1 MNIYKRIGRTQPRPL
16 LYMSKP
22 PLGIGVKRN
31 DLRPWRALAPTR
43 LSWRDPS
50 CGNRWLPGATP
61 PAAPPRPTTTTA
73 LLTWARRR
81 LQLRPPVCAQTSPR
95 RPANLS
101 QAAPGRLPDPSK
113 PLPAVSQPQ
122 LLRAAPPPALFPR
135 SLPGKQ
141 PTGPPGGLAG
151 PPGWPGRLAGQPG
164 PARLGQPARP
174 AGRAGRARLGPLW
187 SPKWDRW
194 TPNHEFVMQ
203 FWSKSVGHV

>member
-1 MNIYKRIGRTQPRPL
+1 
-16 LYMSKP
+16 MSKP

-31 DLRPWRALAPTR
+31 HLRPWRALAPTR

-101 QAAPGRLPDPSK
+101 QAAPARLPDAFQTPPSR
-113 PLPAVSQPQ
+113 LPAVSPAVSQTSPSRLPDGSQ
-122 LLRAAPPPALFPR
+122 RGGGTRRLQMVQKWKKGHFSVLGEKESKKSENEHIFHFGTPKWAKWALFR
-135 SLPGKQ
+135 I
-141 PTGPPGGLAG
+141 LA
-151 PPGWPGRLAGQPG
+151 
-164 PARLGQPARP
+164 
-174 AGRAGRARLGPLW
+174 
-187 SPKWDRW
+187 PK
-194 TPNHEFVMQ
+194 V
-203 FWSKSVGHV
+203 

>member
-1 MNIYKRIGRTQPRPL
+1 
-16 LYMSKP
+16 MSKP

-101 QAAPGRLPDPSK
+101 QAAPARLPDAFQTP
-113 PLPAVSQPQ
+113 PRRLPAVSPAVSQTSPSRLPDGSQ
-122 LLRAAPPPALFPR
+122 RGGGHKNAPKGFR
-135 SLPGKQ
+135 SGK
-141 PTGPPGGLAG
+141 GSILAF
-151 PPGWPGRLAGQPG
+151 WAEKESKKSEDEHISS
-164 PARLGQPARP
+164 
-174 AGRAGRARLGPLW
+174 LGPQNWQNRPFFAFWL
-187 SPKWDRW
+187 PKCEKRC
-194 TPNHEFVMQ
+194 PKPFV
-203 FWSKSVGHV
+203 

>member
-1 MNIYKRIGRTQPRPL
+1 
-16 LYMSKP
+16 MSKP

-101 QAAPGRLPDPSK
+101 QAAPARLPDAFQTP
-113 PLPAVSQPQ
+113 PRRLPAVS
-122 LLRAAPPPALFPR
+122 PAVSQTSPSRLPDGSQRGGGTRRLQMVQKWKKGHFSVLGEKESKKSENEHIFHFGTQKKQNGLFFAFWLPKCEKMPETVCLI
-135 SLPGKQ
+135 SL
-141 PTGPPGGLAG
+141 
-151 PPGWPGRLAGQPG
+151 
-164 PARLGQPARP
+164 LGQGAR
-174 AGRAGRARLGPLW
+174 
-187 SPKWDRW
+187 
-194 TPNHEFVMQ
+194 
-203 FWSKSVGHV
+203 

>member
-1 MNIYKRIGRTQPRPL
+1 MQKHAKSITVIDESDRHFSTFAKTRETLIQQRGNNLFANAKLRCKIPYR
-16 LYMSKP
+16 MSKP

-50 CGNRWLPGATP
+50 CGNHWLPRATP

-101 QAAPGRLPDPSK
+101 QAAPARLPDAFQTP
-113 PLPAVSQPQ
+113 PRRLPAVSPAVSQTSPSRLPDGSQ
-122 LLRAAPPPALFPR
+122 RGGGHQKAPN
-135 SLPGKQ
+135 
-141 PTGPPGGLAG
+141 GPKVEKGA
-151 PPGWPGRLAGQPG
+151 
-164 PARLGQPARP
+164 
-174 AGRAGRARLGPLW
+174 
-187 SPKWDRW
+187 
-194 TPNHEFVMQ
+194 F
-203 FWSKSVGHV
+203 

>member
-1 MNIYKRIGRTQPRPL
+1 
-16 LYMSKP
+16 MSKP

-61 PAAPPRPTTTTA
+61 PAAPPHPTTTTA

-101 QAAPGRLPDPSK
+101 QAAPGRLPDAFQTLPSR
-113 PLPAVSQPQ
+113 LPASAPARCAPSCA
-122 LLRAAPPPALFPR
+122 LPSFPSREAAHRPAR
-135 SLPGKQ
+135 RPGR
-141 PTGPPGGLAG
+141 PAGLAR
-151 PPGWPGRLAGQPG
+151 PPGWPARAGQ
-164 PARLGQPARP
+164 ARP
-174 AGRAGRARLGPLW
+174 ARSAGRPSWPSSSGTTL
-187 SPKWDRW
+187 
-194 TPNHEFVMQ
+194 E
-203 FWSKSVGHV
+203 SKMGSLDIKL

>member
-1 MNIYKRIGRTQPRPL
+1 
-16 LYMSKP
+16 MSKP

-43 LSWRDPS
+43 LSWRDTS

-101 QAAPGRLPDPSK
+101 QAAPARRPDASQTPPPPSPSRLPSRLPD
-113 PLPAVSQPQ
+113 LSQPS
-122 LLRAAPPPALFPR
+122 PR
-135 SLPGKQ
+135 
-141 PTGPPGGLAG
+141 GGG
-151 PPGWPGRLAGQPG
+151 GGTRRLQMASKLEK
-164 PARLGQPARP
+164 AISA
-174 AGRAGRARLGPLW
+174 
-187 SPKWDRW
+187 
-194 TPNHEFVMQ
+194 
-203 FWSKSVGHV
+203 FWMKIFN

>member
-1 MNIYKRIGRTQPRPL
+1 
-16 LYMSKP
+16 MSKP

-81 LQLRPPVCAQTSPR
+81 LQLRPPAWAQTSPKRLPDVPQTSPR
-95 RPANLS
+95 R
-101 QAAPGRLPDPSK
+101 LPDVSQTPSK

-122 LLRAAPPPALFPR
+122 LLRAAPPPALCPR

-141 PTGPPGGLAG
+141 PTGPPGG
-151 PPGWPGRLAGQPG
+151 GQPG
-164 PARLGQPARP
+164 PRRQDRAAWLASPGRP
-174 AGRAGRARLGPLW
+174 GSASWPSSSGTTL
-187 SPKWDRW
+187 
-194 TPNHEFVMQ
+194 E
-203 FWSKSVGHV
+203 SKMGSLDTK

>member
-1 MNIYKRIGRTQPRPL
+1 
-16 LYMSKP
+16 MSKP

-101 QAAPGRLPDPSK
+101 QAAPARLPDAFQTP
-113 PLPAVSQPQ
+113 PRRLPAVSQTSPSRLPDGSQRGGGTRRLQMVQKWKKGHFSVLGEKESKSLKMGSFSILGPKMSKMGPFSRFGPQ
-122 LLRAAPPPALFPR
+122 SAKKGARNRLFNKPF
-135 SLPGKQ
+135 G
-141 PTGPPGGLAG
+141 
-151 PPGWPGRLAGQPG
+151 PGRKMGAKI
-164 PARLGQPARP
+164 R
-174 AGRAGRARLGPLW
+174 
-187 SPKWDRW
+187 
-194 TPNHEFVMQ
+194 F
-203 FWSKSVGHV
+203 

>member
-1 MNIYKRIGRTQPRPL
+1 
-16 LYMSKP
+16 MSKP

-101 QAAPGRLPDPSK
+101 QAAPARLPDAFQTP
-113 PLPAVSQPQ
+113 PRRLPAVSPAVSQTSPSRLPDGSQ
-122 LLRAAPPPALFPR
+122 RGGAPEG
-135 SLPGKQ
+135 SK
-141 PTGPPGGLAG
+141 
-151 PPGWPGRLAGQPG
+151 
-164 PARLGQPARP
+164 
-174 AGRAGRARLGPLW
+174 
-187 SPKWDRW
+187 
-194 TPNHEFVMQ
+194 
-203 FWSKSVGHV
+203 WSKSGKRGILAFWVKKSRKSRKMSTFSILGPQNGQNGPFFAFWPPKCEKRCPKPFV

>member
-1 MNIYKRIGRTQPRPL
+1 
-16 LYMSKP
+16 MSKP

-101 QAAPGRLPDPSK
+101 QAAPGRLPDAFQTPPSRLPSRLPR
-113 PLPAVSQPQ
+113 PLPAVSQT
-122 LLRAAPPPALFPR
+122 APR
-135 SLPGKQ
+135 
-141 PTGPPGGLAG
+141 GGGGAPEG
-151 PPGWPGRLAGQPG
+151 
-164 PARLGQPARP
+164 
-174 AGRAGRARLGPLW
+174 
-187 SPKWDRW
+187 SKWL
-194 TPNHEFVMQ
+194 Q
-203 FWSKSVGHV
+203 KSEKVHFSVLDKKSQILK

>member
-1 MNIYKRIGRTQPRPL
+1 
-16 LYMSKP
+16 MSKP

-101 QAAPGRLPDPSK
+101 QAAPARLPDAFQTP
-113 PLPAVSQPQ
+113 PRRLPAVSPAVSQTSPSRLPDGSQ
-122 LLRAAPPPALFPR
+122 RGGGAPEG
-135 SLPGKQ
+135 SKWSQSGKR
-141 PTGPPGGLAG
+141 GILAF
-151 PPGWPGRLAGQPG
+151 WVKLSRKSENDTFSI
-164 PARLGQPARP
+164 LG
-174 AGRAGRARLGPLW
+174 
-187 SPKWDRW
+187 
-194 TPNHEFVMQ
+194 HEKVHQ
-203 FWSKSVGHV
+203 KST

>member
-1 MNIYKRIGRTQPRPL
+1 MVNQCNVARNQCNVTWKQYNVTCNQILTFTKSVPIG
-16 LYMSKP
+16 YMSKP

-31 DLRPWRALAPTR
+31 DPRPWRALAPTR

-101 QAAPGRLPDPSK
+101 QAAPGRLPDAFQTPPSR
-113 PLPAVSQPQ
+113 LPAS
-122 LLRAAPPPALFPR
+122 A
-135 SLPGKQ
+135 
-141 PTGPPGGLAG
+141 
-151 PPGWPGRLAGQPG
+151 
-164 PARLGQPARP
+164 PARCAPSCALPSFPSREAAHRPARRGP
-174 AGRAGRARLGPLW
+174 GGRAGPASRPG
-187 SPKWDRW
+187 SSGTTSEPKRGSRSSDEINF
-194 TPNHEFVMQ
+194 PCF
-203 FWSKSVGHV
+203 